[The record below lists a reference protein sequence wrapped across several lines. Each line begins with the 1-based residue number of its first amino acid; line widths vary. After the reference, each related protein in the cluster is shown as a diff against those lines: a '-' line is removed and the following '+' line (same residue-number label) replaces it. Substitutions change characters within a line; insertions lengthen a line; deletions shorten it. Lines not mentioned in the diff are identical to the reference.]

1 MSYVPGLA
9 PRRTHQ
15 PQKGQDAVVADLVPS
30 SWEPHWRCSGIEG
43 GGYWVG
49 NGIKEIYLRKFGFS
63 LHTLREESIVL
74 SRQVQVQQRPQ
85 QMRHPN

>member
-1 MSYVPGLA
+1 MSCVPGLA

-43 GGYWVG
+43 GGIGWG
-49 NGIKEIYLRKFGFS
+49 MGLRKS
-63 LHTLREESIVL
+63 T
-74 SRQVQVQQRPQ
+74 
-85 QMRHPN
+85 